1 MTRNAT
7 GTKIFNCNSDMCGQ
21 KIFAKGFFMVY
32 STGHESKDA
41 DFSEKSQIRP
51 KKGTQKKSQNEQ
63 TSREIYKKYRNF

>member
-7 GTKIFNCNSDMCGQ
+7 GTKIFNCNSDMCAQ
-21 KIFAKGFFMVY
+21 KIFVKGFFMIY

-63 TSREIYKKYRNF
+63 TSREIYKK